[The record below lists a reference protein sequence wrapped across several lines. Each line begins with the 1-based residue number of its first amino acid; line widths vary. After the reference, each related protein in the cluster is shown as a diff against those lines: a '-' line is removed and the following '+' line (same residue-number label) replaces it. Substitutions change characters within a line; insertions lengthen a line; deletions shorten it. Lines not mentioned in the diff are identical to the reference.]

1 VPRATTPTYPTRM
14 RRGALLVLVL
24 AAAGCAHAPPPP
36 PEPVAE
42 PVAPPEPTCDVSPE
56 PDCRPF
62 GDCAPQEV
70 IGRVCH
76 RTVQPEESLIEMAR
90 RYDLGFN
97 VIESANP
104 GLDAYVPTPGAKV
117 TIPTAWIVPR
127 AAAPGTMVVNLSE
140 MRLYLFPASPGAPM
154 SFPVGV
160 GSEGWRTPVGAFTVI
175 QKQEHPRWYP
185 PASIR
190 RENPD
195 LPAMVP
201 PGPENPLGTH
211 ALRLSRGSLLIH
223 GTDTPFAV
231 GRRASHGCLRLYP
244 EDIPFLFE
252 RVPVGTKV
260 TIVREP
266 VKVGVKE
273 DRVFVEVH
281 ADDDARVDYRK
292 VAKRLLGS
300 RGVLDRVD
308 AGKLESALKD
318 RTGYPVD
325 VTAEVVAN
333 GN

>member
-1 VPRATTPTYPTRM
+1 M
-14 RRGALLVLVL
+14 
-24 AAAGCAHAPPPP
+24 
-36 PEPVAE
+36 
-42 PVAPPEPTCDVSPE
+42 
-56 PDCRPF
+56 
-62 GDCAPQEV
+62 
-70 IGRVCH
+70 
-76 RTVQPEESLIEMAR
+76 
-90 RYDLGFN
+90 
-97 VIESANP
+97 
-104 GLDAYVPTPGAKV
+104 
-117 TIPTAWIVPR
+117 
-127 AAAPGTMVVNLSE
+127 
-140 MRLYLFPASPGAPM
+140 
-154 SFPVGV
+154 
-160 GSEGWRTPVGAFTVI
+160 GAFTVI